1 MVETRRLQPHDPVP
15 DSGRYMLVMK
25 RFAEDAPQTTIV
37 EIITADGDQP
47 PKIAVPLGPDSK
59 PLGFEEAVRAAQAQ
73 AERAGFGLVY
83 AVDRTAGPREREI
96 IEHHGDH
103 AFSGEPLEDKDLE
116 EGEIGAD
123 MREWP
128 LDAGYLR

>member
-73 AERAGFGLVY
+73 AERA
-83 AVDRTAGPREREI
+83 
-96 IEHHGDH
+96 
-103 AFSGEPLEDKDLE
+103 
-116 EGEIGAD
+116 
-123 MREWP
+123 
-128 LDAGYLR
+128 